1 LPEFEILNSL
11 IYNNVVSLVTKTIDV
26 FVLTI
31 ISLST
36 IQALT
41 SMIVYKI
48 KELMFGLTD
57 RRQEIP
63 KESNVANKKDAT
75 FLKMRNLI
83 NSLLLALELESAN
96 AILKMGLF
104 ASIVTDTDN
113 SFSANGL
120 NNFIFF
126 MALLSLRIAINQTI
140 RKFWV
145 RKRI

>member
-1 LPEFEILNSL
+1 
-11 IYNNVVSLVTKTIDV
+11 
-26 FVLTI
+26 
-31 ISLST
+31 
-36 IQALT
+36 
-41 SMIVYKI
+41 
-48 KELMFGLTD
+48 
-57 RRQEIP
+57 
-63 KESNVANKKDAT
+63 
-75 FLKMRNLI
+75 
-83 NSLLLALELESAN
+83 LELESAN